1 MERLALEGL
10 RYAQA
15 VAETRSFSAAARAY
29 GVTQPALSNG
39 IAKLE
44 RHLGDKLFDR
54 TTRGV
59 TPTPFGARILPL
71 IATAITSLD
80 TITAEA
86 RRLTAPTEPKV
97 RMGVS
102 PLISSAVI
110 ARAFSAVCTLS
121 SKRDLVL
128 READMDELRSSLL
141 AQELDVILIPAVA
154 PMPRFEHRTIE
165 IEPMVVVDREEQG
178 PGDGGPADP
187 EAAEVFELAEAHREQ
202 FILVPD
208 TCGLTRFTSNLFTEN
223 DLPLQTYTG
232 KPSNYRALEEWVA
245 LGLGLAILPAPKLTS
260 PAVPHRTLVNQGR
273 PVTISYE
280 AVWSTTSPLA
290 GDLETLVTGMLEAA
304 PSLSGAHTRGQQ
316 VSERA
321 AAAGGHSR
329 PLGRIS

>member
-1 MERLALEGL
+1 
-10 RYAQA
+10 
-15 VAETRSFSAAARAY
+15 
-29 GVTQPALSNG
+29 
-39 IAKLE
+39 
-44 RHLGDKLFDR
+44 
-54 TTRGV
+54 V

-304 PSLSGAHTRGQQ
+304 PSLSGPTP
-316 VSERA
+316 A
-321 AAAGGHSR
+321 ASR
-329 PLGRIS
+329 